1 MFVLGEKDMSEQQPD
16 NKTKAEYLIQS
27 RLVKLEIRDIN
38 KTKPKDDDYET
49 YIITPVSPSTFLTGT
64 ARLECEKE
72 GLIIMNNENQ
82 ETYTMVNRREGTGRL
97 KGEKEGLIIKMNNEK
112 QETYNIDDVRPTGTA
127 RLEEEKENLIKMND
141 KKLETYNVDD
151 IARTGYKNMLEKKE
165 DVHTDKNTSTHCK
178 TYLGHFSPPPSTA
191 PSPQPAPPPCPPAPP
206 GVPCC

>member
-1 MFVLGEKDMSEQQPD
+1 MDQAEITYRYLLRKSGAHDHRFMLGEKEMSEQKPD
-16 NKTKAEYLIQS
+16 NKTRAEYLVQS
-27 RLVKLEIRDIN
+27 RLVNLDIRDIN
-38 KTKPKDDDYET
+38 KTKPEDEDHET
-49 YIITPVSPSTFLTGT
+49 YFIRPVSPSLTGT

-82 ETYTMVNRREGTGRL
+82 ETYTTVHRRAGTTRL
-97 KGEKEGLIIKMNNEK
+97 KGEKEGLIMNNEK

-127 RLEEEKENLIKMND
+127 RLEEEKENLIKMNY

-178 TYLGHFSPPPSTA
+178 TYLGHFSPPPL
-191 PSPQPAPPPCPPAPP
+191 
-206 GVPCC
+206 